1 MTAVLTFSSLILFI
15 LLHQYNQPAA
25 YFLMPT
31 RLWELGSGCLL
42 FLGLSHAKWQIRFLG
57 NIFPL
62 LVTAAIM
69 GVLFVPS
76 KFAVSATIAIVLL
89 TVILIA
95 CLRPGTAV
103 YGFFTCRDVLYVG
116 LISYSLYLW
125 HWGVLSISRWTIGV
139 HWWSVPLQ
147 VALILLLSMLS
158 YRYVEVPLRQADW
171 SFLRS
176 RSIVFGLWALVVGSV
191 TVSAIEHFSKII
203 NLDALYP
210 SDLYV
215 NLMNAKLW
223 FAKPTPDTGCH
234 LSYSISKPQMEKCL
248 IVQNSANSSGAER
261 ILLLGD
267 SHANHYVESLRD
279 AMPEYT
285 VRSFTIGWGCGY
297 LEDTDIDDHN
307 LNRQINCSLYNLL
320 VNEFIDSS
328 IRPGDIVI
336 LGHRWSEKKL
346 YSGRK
351 ESLQRLA
358 RRLSSKGGYLVLID
372 DVAELNVDNP
382 LLCEKRWWRPFPPR
396 TCYKS
401 LDSVLKDQ
409 SSQDEIHQEI
419 SKNYKNTYSISLRN
433 LYCSRN
439 ACGPYLDNVAVYTDG
454 SHLSKEA
461 SSLGSAKLKD
471 LLIRILLESKDELV
485 TEG

>member
-1 MTAVLTFSSLILFI
+1 
-15 LLHQYNQPAA
+15 
-25 YFLMPT
+25 
-31 RLWELGSGCLL
+31 
-42 FLGLSHAKWQIRFLG
+42 
-57 NIFPL
+57 
-62 LVTAAIM
+62 
-69 GVLFVPS
+69 
-76 KFAVSATIAIVLL
+76 
-89 TVILIA
+89 
-95 CLRPGTAV
+95 
-103 YGFFTCRDVLYVG
+103 
-116 LISYSLYLW
+116 
-125 HWGVLSISRWTIGV
+125 
-139 HWWSVPLQ
+139 
-147 VALILLLSMLS
+147 
-158 YRYVEVPLRQADW
+158 
-171 SFLRS
+171 
-176 RSIVFGLWALVVGSV
+176 
-191 TVSAIEHFSKII
+191 
-203 NLDALYP
+203 
-210 SDLYV
+210 
-215 NLMNAKLW
+215 
-223 FAKPTPDTGCH
+223 
-234 LSYSISKPQMEKCL
+234 MEKCL